1 MSAMHR
7 VVRIVLFALI
17 ALSGMVATAAAQPE
31 ASPAPEPAS
40 PVAVATPVG
49 GGQQAAWLEL
59 GPDNTI
65 IARAIVDG
73 SCPQLTLDEDVYSMD
88 VRAEP
93 GDDHPVTV
101 CEAFVPPATERA
113 LIGETPLQMPVAD
126 PRRIL
131 VIGDTGCR
139 LKEGDPI
146 QACNDP
152 AAWPFAEV
160 AARGADWRPDLIIHV
175 GDYHYRETACPDGNA
190 GCAGSPWGDTWAAW
204 QADFF
209 GPAAPL
215 LSAAPWVFVRGNH
228 EDCARAGEGWFRYL
242 DPRPAPATCQDITDP
257 YAVDIG
263 DVRAVVLDAAAAGD
277 TSSDAATTDAYRQQ
291 LAEVERLAGDGP
303 AWLLTHRPFWSL
315 AGDEGGYMEWTT
327 ATYTDAGW
335 LQPPAAFEMV
345 IAGHIHMG
353 QVLTFTEASGRPF
366 ELIVGN
372 SGTSVEF
379 ETATL
384 TGADVGD
391 DTLAEGWRFAEYG
404 FGGLERVDTGWVVT
418 MPMLDGTVPVSC
430 LVTARA
436 AVCVP

>member
-1 MSAMHR
+1 MHR
-7 VVRIVLFALI
+7 ALRIVLLTLI
-17 ALSGMVATAAAQPE
+17 ALSGAATAFAAQPQ
-31 ASPAPEPAS
+31 ASPVPASAS
-40 PVAVATPVG
+40 PVAAATPAST
-49 GGQQAAWLEL
+49 GQQAAWLEL
-59 GPDNTI
+59 GPDNVI
-65 IARAIVDG
+65 VARAIADG
-73 SCPQLTLDEDVYSMD
+73 PCPQLTLDEDFYEMD

-93 GDDHPVTV
+93 TGDHSMTV
-101 CEAFVPPATERA
+101 CEALVPPATGRV
-113 LIGETPLQMPVAD
+113 LVGETPLRMPVAD
-126 PRRIL
+126 PQRIL

-160 AARGADWRPDLIIHV
+160 AAQGADWQPDLIIHV
-175 GDYHYRETACPDGNA
+175 GDYHYREMPCPEGNA
-190 GCAGSPWGDTWAAW
+190 SCAGSPWGDTWAAW

-209 GPAAPL
+209 APAAPL
-215 LSAAPWVFVRGNH
+215 LPEAPWIFLRGNH
-228 EDCARAGEGWFRYL
+228 EDCERAGEGWFRYL
-242 DPRPAPATCQDITDP
+242 DPRPMPASCEDFTDP

-277 TSSDAATTDAYRQQ
+277 TSSDPATTDAYRQQ
-291 LAEVERLAGDGP
+291 LAEVEELAGDGP

-353 QVLTFTEASGRPF
+353 QVLTFTAESGRPF
-366 ELIVGN
+366 ELIIGN

-384 TGADVGD
+384 GGADVGD
-391 DTLAEGWRFAEYG
+391 ETLVEGWRFAEYG

-418 MPMLDGTVPVSC
+418 MPMIDGTVPVSC
-430 LVTARA
+430 LVTESSAS
-436 AVCVP
+436 CVL